1 MNTNSLDNGAW
12 ALALCLQVLGI
23 SSDPFQ
29 LYHNSGKTSAL
40 DYNDLLRLSLNYP
53 VKSKTIIANI
63 KKLHKIAL
71 PTIACLKNGDFC
83 VIGQFSNEGVLIQGA
98 TNNRPL
104 LISLNEFDEMW
115 SGRLI
120 LITRRASI
128 SSLHRRFDI
137 LWFWGAI
144 NKYKGILYEVLGASF
159 FLQIFSLVTPLI
171 FQVVIDKVLVHR
183 SLSTL
188 EVLIAALAFV
198 ALFEAILGGLR
209 MYLFSHTSNRIDVE
223 LGSRVYKHLINLPL
237 AYFQARRVGDSVARV
252 RELETIRQF
261 ITSSALTLVLDLF
274 FGIVFIGVL
283 FLYSSVLAWIVVAT
297 VPFYMGLAAFLTPIF
312 RTRLDDKFNKGA
324 ENQAYLVE
332 TVTGIETIKAM
343 AVEPTVLRLW
353 EEQMASYVTASF
365 RTQIVANFGNNIT
378 TFLSKFT
385 TAIILFIGAKL
396 VINNELTVGELV
408 AFNMLSNQVIGP
420 VLRLAQIWQDFHQVK
435 ISVDRLGDILN
446 SSVEPKPTSGGG
458 DFGQIR
464 GDIVLKNLTFR
475 YRPDTQPVL
484 TNVNLEIPAG
494 QILGVVGASGS
505 GKSTIAKLIQRLYVP
520 ESGQVLIDGYDIS
533 LVDPAWLRRQIGVVL
548 QENMLFN
555 KSIRE
560 NIALANPAIPI
571 DVVIA
576 AAELAGA
583 HEFITKMP
591 RGYDTIIGE
600 RGTSL
605 SGGQR
610 QRIAIA
616 RALIGNPRILIFD
629 EATSALDYES
639 ESIIQKNMKQI
650 VAGRTVI
657 IIAHRLSTV
666 RSADRIITIDSGQII
681 EEGTHEELLLA
692 NGRYAYLHSLQE
704 APDQK

>member
-1 MNTNSLDNGAW
+1 MQSNVVDNGAW
-12 ALALCLQVLGI
+12 ALSLCLQVLGI
-23 SSDPFQ
+23 SSDPYQ
-29 LYHNSGKTSAL
+29 IYHESGKSGVL
-40 DYNDLLRLSLNYP
+40 DEEDLLRSSLGYP
-53 VKSKTIIANI
+53 VKSKIINSNI
-63 KKLHKIAL
+63 NKLYKTAL
-71 PTIACLKNGDFC
+71 PTIACLKNGNFC
-83 VIGQFSNEGVLIQGA
+83 VVGQVSNEGILVQGA
-98 TNNRPL
+98 SDNRPIL
-104 LISLNEFDEMW
+104 LSLEEFNDIW
-115 SGRLI
+115 VGRLI
-120 LITRRASI
+120 LITRRASF

-137 LWFWGAI
+137 VWFWSAI
-144 NKYKGILYEVLGASF
+144 NKYRGILYEVLIASF

-188 EVLIAALAFV
+188 EVLVAALGFV
-198 ALFEAILGGLR
+198 ALFEAVLSGLR

-237 AYFQARRVGDSVARV
+237 AYFQSRRVGDSVARV
-252 RELETIRQF
+252 RELETVRQF

-274 FGIVFIGVL
+274 FGLIFIGVL
-283 FLYSSVLAWIVVAT
+283 FLYSATLAWVVIAT
-297 VPFYMGLAAFLTPIF
+297 IPFYMGLAAFLTPIF

-332 TVTGIETIKAM
+332 TITGIETIKAM

-378 TFLSKFT
+378 NFLSKFT
-385 TAIILFIGAKL
+385 TAVILFIGAKL

-420 VLRLAQIWQDFHQVK
+420 VLRLAQIWQEFHQVK
-435 ISVDRLGDILN
+435 ISIDRLGDILN
-446 SSVEPKPTSGGG
+446 TSVESKPTSGGG
-458 DFGQIR
+458 DFGQIK
-464 GDIVLKNLTFR
+464 GSVNFKNLTFR
-475 YRPDTQPVL
+475 YRPDAQPVL

-494 QILGVVGASGS
+494 QIMGIVGASGS

-520 ESGQVLIDGYDIS
+520 ESGQVLVDGYDIS

-555 KSIRE
+555 KTVRE

-571 DVVIA
+571 DVVVSA
-576 AAELAGA
+576 SELAGA

-639 ESIIQKNMKQI
+639 ESIIQNNMKKI

-666 RSADRIITIDSGQII
+666 RSADRIITIESGQII

-704 APDQK
+704 S